1 MWTMKLRV
9 SGLYRPGEHVV
20 PTGQLPLLQLVG
32 SWLADAGFPVEAPV
46 EVEVVEPG
54 RLMVTRVDE
63 EGVELD
69 GLAPLVWIPAEQLGA
84 IEESVRR
91 SAEEAREAGSTREAE
106 PAEAAHA

>member
-54 RLMVTRVDE
+54 RLVVTRVDE
-63 EGVELD
+63 EGVEVD
-69 GLAPLVWIPAEQLGA
+69 GLSPLVWIPAEQLGA

-91 SAEEAREAGSTREAE
+91 AAESSESAE
-106 PAEAAHA
+106 PAEETEAARA